1 MSYKFSRRDF
11 LKYSALTAVAV
22 AGAGLLSGCEIQDPN
37 NPVQNMNTAIT
48 LGNTRAQVML
58 ADADGKVDGKF
69 KIRIANA
76 SEVPLNVTNTN
87 FYVTITEDGKST
99 PVYTSNFNTIK
110 IRDADDTTD
119 HYSDH
124 LGKGDDVTLTV
135 IDTGFKLPETAGSY
149 TVLFRYIP
157 NAFEGQLGMGWK
169 APVVVE
175 DTAPSEGG
183 DSGST
188 GGDNTIT
195 TNE

>member
-37 NPVQNMNTAIT
+37 NPVQKMGTAIT
-48 LGNTRAQVML
+48 LGNTRAAVTL

-99 PVYTSNFNTIK
+99 PVYTSSFANIK
-110 IRDADDTTD
+110 IRDAEDTTD
-119 HYSDH
+119 HYSDR
-124 LGKGDDVTLTV
+124 LEKGADVTLTV
-135 IDTGFKLPETAGSY
+135 IDTDFKLPETAGSY

-169 APVVVE
+169 TSTVVE
-175 DTAPSEGG
+175 DSAPSEGG
-183 DSGST
+183 ST
-188 GGDNTIT
+188 DGDIT